1 MKTKLVLVW
10 IAFLFAFIPSSKA
23 CTTFMLK
30 NDKQVVYGRNF
41 DFDFGSGFLVNN
53 PRKLMKYA
61 LVETEKNIMT
71 WESKYGSI
79 TFNQFGKE
87 FPYGGMNEK
96 GLVVEVLTLTQT
108 KYPEIDN
115 RKVISL
121 LQWVQYQLDVSSTVD
136 DVIASNRVVRIS
148 KENPIGL
155 HFFVCDSKGK
165 AATIEFLEGKMVC
178 HTGKKLPIP
187 LITNNTY
194 DESIS
199 YLKQFNILGGDSIVK
214 WDNIYDIDWSHGNI
228 LAVNQVFATAA
239 NQMMKKKDSS
249 DLIDR
254 AFTVLQSITLKN
266 HTQWSTVFDITN
278 KMIYFKNNKHV
289 DIIMLDFK
297 DFKFDS
303 DKNSEIL
310 DIQTSTPDKTMN
322 QFIPYTT
329 DINRNY
335 VFKAYT
341 PLMKSGFFPT
351 RIQDST
357 IETQVR
363 FPETLKRAN
372 KKNN

>member
-1 MKTKLVLVW
+1 MKTKLVLLW
-10 IAFLFAFIPSSKA
+10 MAFLVAFIPYSNA

-30 NDKQVVYGRNF
+30 NDKQVIYGRNF
-41 DFDFGSGFLVNN
+41 DFDFGSGFVVNN

-61 LVETEKNIMT
+61 LVETEENIMI
-71 WESKYGSI
+71 WKSKYGSI

-121 LQWVQYQLDVSSTVD
+121 LQWVQYQLDVSGTVD
-136 DVIASNRVVRIS
+136 DVIASNRFVRIS

-155 HFFVCDSKGK
+155 HFFVCDAKGN
-165 AATIEFLEGKMVC
+165 AATIEFLNGKMVC
-178 HTGKKLPIP
+178 HRGKELPVP

-239 NQMMKKKDSS
+239 NHMMKIKDNS
-249 DLIDR
+249 DLINS
-254 AFTVLQSITLKN
+254 AFDVLQSVTVKN

-289 DIIMLDFK
+289 DIITLDFK

-303 DKNSEIL
+303 GKNSKIL
-310 DIQTSTPDKTMN
+310 DIQTATPDNTMH

-341 PLMKSGFFPT
+341 PLMKSGFFPVKL
-351 RIQDST
+351 QDSM
-357 IETQVR
+357 IEAQAK
-363 FPETLKRAN
+363 FPDTLKSAN
-372 KKNN
+372 KKND

>member
-1 MKTKLVLVW
+1 MKTRLVLLW
-10 IAFLFAFIPSSKA
+10 MAFLFAFIPYSNA

-41 DFDFGSGFLVNN
+41 DFDFGSGFVVNN

-108 KYPEIDN
+108 KYPEPDN

-121 LQWVQYQLDVSSTVD
+121 LQWVQYQLDVSGTVAE
-136 DVIASNRVVRIS
+136 VIASDQLVRIS
-148 KENPIGL
+148 KENPIGI
-155 HFFVCDSKGK
+155 HFFVCDSKGN
-165 AATIEFLEGKMVC
+165 AATIEFLNGKMVC
-178 HTGKKLPIP
+178 HTGKELPIP

-214 WDNIYDIDWSHGNI
+214 WDNIYDIDWSRGNI

-239 NQMMKKKDSS
+239 NQMMKIKNNSN
-249 DLIDR
+249 LINS
-254 AFTVLQSITLKN
+254 AFDVLQSVTVKN

-289 DIIMLDFK
+289 DIITLNFK

-303 DKNSEIL
+303 DKNTKIL
-310 DIQTSTPDKTMN
+310 DIQTATPEETMN

-341 PLMKSGFFPT
+341 PLMESEFFPV
-351 RIQDST
+351 RLQDSM
-357 IETQVR
+357 IEAQVR
-363 FPETLKRAN
+363 FPDTLKRVN

>member
-1 MKTKLVLVW
+1 MKTRLVLLW

-30 NDKQVVYGRNF
+30 NDKQIVYGRNF
-41 DFDFGSGFLVNN
+41 DFDFGSGFVVNN
-53 PRKLMKYA
+53 QRKLRKYA

-96 GLVVEVLTLTQT
+96 GLVIEILTLMKA

-136 DVIASNRVVRIS
+136 EVISSDRFVRIS

-178 HTGKKLPIP
+178 HTGKELPVP

-214 WDNIYDIDWSHGNI
+214 WDNIYDIDWSHGNT

-249 DLIDR
+249 NLIDI
-254 AFTVLQSITLKN
+254 AFSVLQSVTIKN

-289 DIIMLDFK
+289 DIVTLNFK

-303 DKNSEIL
+303 DINSEIL
-310 DIQTSTPDKTMN
+310 DIQTATPNKTMN

-329 DINRNY
+329 AINRNY

-341 PLMKSGFFPT
+341 PLMKSEFFPV
-351 RIQDST
+351 RLQDSI
-357 IETQVR
+357 IEAQVR
-363 FPETLKRAN
+363 FPDTLKKAN
-372 KKNN
+372 KKKH

>member
-1 MKTKLVLVW
+1 MKTKLVLLW
-10 IAFLFAFIPSSKA
+10 MAFLIAFIPYSNA

-30 NDKQVVYGRNF
+30 NDKQVIYGRNF
-41 DFDFGSGFLVNN
+41 DFDFGSGFVVNN

-96 GLVVEVLTLTQT
+96 GLVIEVLTLTQT
-108 KYPEIDN
+108 KYPEPDN
-115 RKVISL
+115 RNVISL
-121 LQWVQYQLDVSSTVD
+121 LQWVQYQLDVSGTVAE
-136 DVIASNRVVRIS
+136 VIASDRFVRIS

-155 HFFVCDSKGK
+155 HFFVCDAKGN

-178 HTGKKLPIP
+178 HKGKELPVP

-194 DESIS
+194 DESIT

-214 WDNIYDIDWSHGNI
+214 WDNIYDIDWSRGNI

-239 NQMMKKKDSS
+239 NQMLKIKDNSN
-249 DLIDR
+249 LINS
-254 AFTVLQSITLKN
+254 AFDVLQSVTVKN

-289 DIIMLDFK
+289 DIITLNFK

-303 DKNSEIL
+303 DKNTKIL
-310 DIQTSTPDKTMN
+310 DIQTATPDNTMN

-341 PLMKSGFFPT
+341 PLMESKFFPVKL
-351 RIQDST
+351 QHSM
-357 IETQVR
+357 IEAQVR
-363 FPETLKRAN
+363 FPDTLKRAN
-372 KKNN
+372 KKND

>member
-1 MKTKLVLVW
+1 MKTRLVLLW
-10 IAFLFAFIPSSKA
+10 IAFLFAFIPCSKA

-41 DFDFGSGFLVNN
+41 DFDFGSGFVVNN
-53 PRKLMKYA
+53 QRKIMKYA

-96 GLVVEVLTLTQT
+96 GLVVEVLVLTQT
-108 KYPEIDN
+108 KYPDPDN

-121 LQWVQYQLDVSSTVD
+121 LQWVQYQLDVSSTID
-136 DVIASNRVVRIS
+136 EVIASDRFVRIS

-155 HFFVCDSKGK
+155 HFFVTDSKGN
-165 AATIEFLEGKMVC
+165 AATIEFLEGKMIC
-178 HTGKKLPIP
+178 HKGKELPVP

-194 DESIS
+194 DESIA
-199 YLKQFNILGGDSIVK
+199 YLKQFNISGGDSIIK
-214 WDNIYDIDWSHGNI
+214 WNNIYDIDWSHGNV
-228 LAVNQVFATAA
+228 LAVNQIFATAA
-239 NQMMKKKDSS
+239 NQMMKKMENS
-249 DLIDR
+249 DLITKS
-254 AFTVLQSITLKN
+254 FNVLQSVTLKN

-278 KMIYFKNNKHV
+278 KIIYFKNNKYGE
-289 DIIMLDFK
+289 IITLNFK
-297 DFKFDS
+297 DFNFAS
-303 DKNSEIL
+303 GKNSEIL
-310 DIQTSTPDKTMN
+310 DIQTATPDNTMN

-341 PLMKSGFFPT
+341 PLMKSDFFPVPLKES
-351 RIQDST
+351 I
-357 IETQVR
+357 IEAQAK
-363 FPETLKRAN
+363 FPDTLKKAN
-372 KKNN
+372 KKNE